1 MYLPLVGWLLDI
13 MLRRVLAKRLSA
25 FQVHMREESR
35 NLKQL
40 LETRPVAWRGDA
52 EARNSHK
59 P

>member
-40 LETRPVAWRGDA
+40 LETRPVAWRG
-52 EARNSHK
+52 RR
-59 P
+59 